1 MCIKIYHDHLSIAMI
16 NYPYG
21 FMVGLKIYACVG
33 DALDAGAISHS
44 SADRALL
51 RPRQSNWPGLSASSP
66 LHVHLLLRKGA
77 GRSASHG
84 LGRSRSEFLG
94 RSIES
99 TLW

>member
-1 MCIKIYHDHLSIAMI
+1 MYIYIYVSKIIKIYHDHLSIAMI
-16 NYPYG
+16 NHPYG
-21 FMVGLKIYACVG
+21 FMVCW
-33 DALDAGAISHS
+33 SHQS
-44 SADRALL
+44 QIWGDRAVL

-66 LHVHLLLRKGA
+66 LHVHLLLRNGA
-77 GRSASHG
+77 IGRSASHG